1 MMRFAKIGLNNK
13 VIDIV
18 VVSTSNTTNANNDFD
33 ENIGKEYL
41 EKITTWPLWV
51 ACTDNR
57 GSAGRGVTWNEEH
70 NIFIEE
76 QPFPSWNIN
85 YSTGKYEPPIDYPSD
100 YDTVKYQWNEGTQ
113 SWDAI

>member
-41 EKITTWPLWV
+41 EK
-51 ACTDNR
+51 
-57 GSAGRGVTWNEEH
+57 
-70 NIFIEE
+70 
-76 QPFPSWNIN
+76 
-85 YSTGKYEPPIDYPSD
+85 
-100 YDTVKYQWNEGTQ
+100 
-113 SWDAI
+113 